1 MKLRNNSVVNK
12 NMASLRISTINK
24 KLLNQTLTLNGWVRT
39 RRGSKGISFIQ
50 LYDGS
55 NQDGIQAVADQ
66 ELENYAEISKLTTG
80 ASVSIRGRL
89 VESPAKGQA
98 FEIQAEE
105 VKIIG
110 TSSGEQY
117 PLQKKGHTLEFLRE
131 IAHLRPRTNTLG
143 AVFRIRNTLSWV
155 IHSFFQERNFLY
167 VQTPIIT
174 ANDAEGAGEMFHVTA
189 LELESLPRNAQGKVD
204 YEKDFF
210 GTDVSLT
217 VSGQLGAEVFALAF
231 TDVYTFGPTFR
242 AENSNTSRHLAE
254 FWMIEPEMAF
264 TDLQQMLVLTEEFLK
279 YVIGVCLE
287 RHEEELLFLQK
298 MYEPDLLET
307 LKHIHQTQF
316 ETLSYT
322 EAIDI
327 LQKSGESFEYP
338 VKWGVDLQ
346 SEHERFLTEKHLKK
360 PINLIDY
367 PTEIK
372 AFYMK
377 QNTDG
382 KTVAAMDVLFPRLG
396 EIVGGSQ
403 REDALEAL
411 SDRMKQHGL
420 QQEKYDWYLDL
431 RRFGSVPHSGF
442 GLGFER
448 LVQFVTG
455 MKNIRDV
462 IPFPRVP
469 GNAKF

>member
-1 MKLRNNSVVNK
+1 MTSR
-12 NMASLRISTINK
+12 LRISSINEN
-24 KLLNQTLTLNGWVRT
+24 LLNQNVTLNGWVRT

-55 NQDGIQAVADQ
+55 NQNGIQAVAD
-66 ELENYAEISKLTTG
+66 EVLENYEEISKLTTG
-80 ASVSIRGRL
+80 ASVSISGKV

-98 FEIQAEE
+98 FEIHAEE
-105 VKIIG
+105 VRVIG
-110 TSSGEQY
+110 VSSGDLY

-143 AVFRIRNTLSWV
+143 AVFRLRNTLSWA
-155 IHSFFQERNFLY
+155 IHSFFQERDFLY

-189 LELESLPRNAQGKVD
+189 LDLENLPKNSEGKVD
-204 YEKDFF
+204 YSKDFF

-217 VSGQLGAEVFALAF
+217 VSGQLGSEVFALAF

-264 TDLQQMLVLTEEFLK
+264 TDLQGMLVLTEEFLK

-287 RHEEELLFLQK
+287 RHEEELEFLQK
-298 MYEPDLLET
+298 MYEPQLLQT
-307 LKHIHQTQF
+307 LKHIHQSQF
-316 ETLSYT
+316 ETLTYT
-322 EAIDI
+322 EAVDI
-327 LQKSGESFEYP
+327 LQKSGESFEFP
-338 VKWGVDLQ
+338 VEWGVDLQ
-346 SEHERFLTEKHLKK
+346 SEHERFLTEKHVKK

-367 PTEIK
+367 PAEIK

-377 QNTDG
+377 QNADG
-382 KTVAAMDVLFPRLG
+382 KTVSAMDVLFPRLG

-403 REDALEAL
+403 REDSLETL
-411 SDRMKQHGL
+411 SRKMKEHGL
-420 QQEKYDWYLDL
+420 PGETYDWYLDL
-431 RRFGSVPHSGF
+431 RRFGSAPHSGF

-448 LVQFVTG
+448 LVQFVSG

-469 GNAKF
+469 GNANF

>member
-1 MKLRNNSVVNK
+1 
-12 NMASLRISTINK
+12 
-24 KLLNQTLTLNGWVRT
+24 
-39 RRGSKGISFIQ
+39 
-50 LYDGS
+50 
-55 NQDGIQAVADQ
+55 
-66 ELENYAEISKLTTG
+66 LENYEEISRLTTG
-80 ASVSIRGRL
+80 ASVTIHGKV
-89 VESPAKGQA
+89 VESPATGQS
-98 FEIQAEE
+98 FEIHAEE
-105 VKIIG
+105 VRIIG
-110 TSSGEQY
+110 ISSGDQY

-143 AVFRIRNTLSWV
+143 AVFRIRNTLSWA
-155 IHSFFQERNFLY
+155 IHSFFQDRDFMY

-174 ANDAEGAGEMFHVTA
+174 GNDAEGAGEMFRVTA
-189 LELESLPRNAQGKVD
+189 LNMENLPRNSHGKVD
-204 YEKDFF
+204 YNEDFF

-264 TDLQQMLVLTEEFLK
+264 TDLQGMLLLSEEFLK

-287 RHEEELLFLQK
+287 RHEEELEFLQK

-322 EAIDI
+322 EAVDI
-327 LQKSGESFEYP
+327 LLKSGEPFEYP

-346 SEHERFLTEKHLKK
+346 SEHERFLTEKHVKK
-360 PINLIDY
+360 PINMIDY
-367 PTEIK
+367 PAKIK

-377 QNTDG
+377 QNSDE

-403 REDALEAL
+403 REDSLEAL
-411 SDRMKQHGL
+411 SRRLKDHGL
-420 QQEKYDWYLDL
+420 PQQTYDWYLDL

-442 GLGFER
+442 GLGLER
-448 LVQFVTG
+448 LVQFVSG

-469 GNAKF
+469 GNANF

>member
-1 MKLRNNSVVNK
+1 MSR
-12 NMASLRISTINK
+12 LRISSIDEKQLNK
-24 KLLNQTLTLNGWVRT
+24 AVTLSGWVRT
-39 RRGSKGISFIQ
+39 RRVSKGISFIQ

-55 NQDGIQAVADQ
+55 NQNGIQAVAD
-66 ELENYAEISKLTTG
+66 EVLENYEEISRLTTG
-80 ASVSIRGRL
+80 ASVTIRGKV
-89 VESPAKGQA
+89 VESPATGQS
-98 FEIQAEE
+98 FEIHTEE
-105 VKIIG
+105 VQIIG
-110 TSSGEQY
+110 TSSGDQY

-143 AVFRIRNTLSWV
+143 AVFRIRNTLSWA
-155 IHSFFQERNFLY
+155 IHSFFQERDFMY

-174 ANDAEGAGEMFHVTA
+174 GNDAEGAGEMFRVTA
-189 LELESLPRNAQGKVD
+189 LNMENLPRNSHGKVD
-204 YEKDFF
+204 YNEDFF

-264 TDLQQMLVLTEEFLK
+264 TDLQGMLLLSEEFLK

-287 RHEEELLFLQK
+287 RHEEELEFLQK

-322 EAIDI
+322 EAVDI
-327 LQKSGESFEYP
+327 LLKSGESFEYP

-346 SEHERFLTEKHLKK
+346 SEHERFLTEKHVKK
-360 PINLIDY
+360 PINMIDY

-377 QNTDG
+377 QNSDE

-403 REDALEAL
+403 REDSLEAL
-411 SDRMKQHGL
+411 SSRLKEHGL
-420 QQEKYDWYLDL
+420 HQQTYDWYLDL

-442 GLGFER
+442 GLGLER
-448 LVQFVTG
+448 LVQFVSG

-469 GNAKF
+469 GNANF

>member
-1 MKLRNNSVVNK
+1 MFR
-12 NMASLRISTINK
+12 LRISSIDEK
-24 KLLNQTLTLNGWVRT
+24 QLNQTVTLSGWVRT
-39 RRGSKGISFIQ
+39 LRGSKGISFIQ

-55 NQDGIQAVADQ
+55 NQNGIQAVAD
-66 ELENYAEISKLTTG
+66 EVLENYEEISRLTTG
-80 ASVSIRGRL
+80 ASVTIRGKV
-89 VESPAKGQA
+89 VESPATGQS
-98 FEIQAEE
+98 FEIHAEE
-105 VKIIG
+105 VRIIG
-110 TSSGEQY
+110 TSSGDQY

-143 AVFRIRNTLSWV
+143 AVFRIRNTLSWA
-155 IHSFFQERNFLY
+155 IHSFFQERDFMY

-174 ANDAEGAGEMFHVTA
+174 GNDAEGAGEMFRVTA
-189 LELESLPRNAQGKVD
+189 LNMENLPRNSHGKVD
-204 YEKDFF
+204 YNEDFF

-264 TDLQQMLVLTEEFLK
+264 TDLQGMLLLSEEFLK

-287 RHEEELLFLQK
+287 RHEEELEFLQK

-322 EAIDI
+322 EAVDI
-327 LQKSGESFEYP
+327 LLKSGESFEYP

-346 SEHERFLTEKHLKK
+346 SEHERFLTEKHVKK
-360 PINLIDY
+360 PINMIDY
-367 PTEIK
+367 PTGIK

-377 QNTDG
+377 QNSDE

-403 REDALEAL
+403 REDSLEAL
-411 SDRMKQHGL
+411 SRRLNDHGL
-420 QQEKYDWYLDL
+420 QQQTYNWYLDL

-442 GLGFER
+442 GLGLER
-448 LVQFVTG
+448 LVQFVSG

-469 GNAKF
+469 GNANF

>member
-1 MKLRNNSVVNK
+1 M
-12 NMASLRISTINK
+12 
-24 KLLNQTLTLNGWVRT
+24 
-39 RRGSKGISFIQ
+39 
-50 LYDGS
+50 
-55 NQDGIQAVADQ
+55 
-66 ELENYAEISKLTTG
+66 
-80 ASVSIRGRL
+80 
-89 VESPAKGQA
+89 
-98 FEIQAEE
+98 
-105 VKIIG
+105 
-110 TSSGEQY
+110 
-117 PLQKKGHTLEFLRE
+117 
-131 IAHLRPRTNTLG
+131 
-143 AVFRIRNTLSWV
+143 
-155 IHSFFQERNFLY
+155 Y

-174 ANDAEGAGEMFHVTA
+174 GNDAEGAGEMFRVTA
-189 LELESLPRNAQGKVD
+189 LNMENLPRNSHGKVD
-204 YEKDFF
+204 YNEDFF

-264 TDLQQMLVLTEEFLK
+264 TDLQGMLLLSEEFLK

-287 RHEEELLFLQK
+287 RHEEELEFLQK

-322 EAIDI
+322 EAVDI
-327 LQKSGESFEYP
+327 LLKSGESFEYP

-346 SEHERFLTEKHLKK
+346 SEHERFLTEKHVKK
-360 PINLIDY
+360 PINMIDY

-377 QNTDG
+377 QNSDE

-403 REDALEAL
+403 REDSLEAL
-411 SDRMKQHGL
+411 SCRLKDHGL
-420 QQEKYDWYLDL
+420 QQQTYDWYLDL

-442 GLGFER
+442 GLGLER
-448 LVQFVTG
+448 LVQFVSG

-469 GNAKF
+469 GNANF

>member
-1 MKLRNNSVVNK
+1 MSR
-12 NMASLRISTINK
+12 LRISSIDE
-24 KLLNQTLTLNGWVRT
+24 KLLNKAVTLSGWVRT

-55 NQDGIQAVADQ
+55 NQNGIQAVAD
-66 ELENYAEISKLTTG
+66 EVLENYEEISRLTTG
-80 ASVSIRGRL
+80 ASVTICGKV
-89 VESPAKGQA
+89 VESPATGQS
-98 FEIQAEE
+98 FEIHAEE
-105 VKIIG
+105 VRIIG
-110 TSSGEQY
+110 TSSGDQY

-143 AVFRIRNTLSWV
+143 AVFRIRNTLSWA
-155 IHSFFQERNFLY
+155 IHSFFQERDFMY

-174 ANDAEGAGEMFHVTA
+174 GNDAEGAGEMFRVTA
-189 LELESLPRNAQGKVD
+189 LNMENLPRNSHGKVD
-204 YEKDFF
+204 YNEDFF

-264 TDLQQMLVLTEEFLK
+264 TDLQEMLLLSEEFLK

-287 RHEEELLFLQK
+287 RHEEELEFLQK

-322 EAIDI
+322 EAVDI
-327 LQKSGESFEYP
+327 LLKSGESFEYP

-346 SEHERFLTEKHLKK
+346 SEHERFLTEKHVKK
-360 PINLIDY
+360 PINMIDY

-377 QNTDG
+377 QNSDE

-403 REDALEAL
+403 REDSLEAL
-411 SDRMKQHGL
+411 SRRLKDHGL
-420 QQEKYDWYLDL
+420 QQQTYDWYLDL

-442 GLGFER
+442 GLGLER
-448 LVQFVTG
+448 LVQFVSG

-469 GNAKF
+469 GNANF

>member
-1 MKLRNNSVVNK
+1 MTSR
-12 NMASLRISTINK
+12 LRISSINE
-24 KLLNQTLTLNGWVRT
+24 KLLNQQVTLNGWVRT

-55 NQDGIQAVADQ
+55 NQYGIQAVAD
-66 ELENYAEISKLTTG
+66 EVLANYEEISKLTTG
-80 ASVSIRGRL
+80 TSVSIIGKV

-98 FEIQAEE
+98 FEIHAEE
-105 VKIIG
+105 VRVVG
-110 TSSGEQY
+110 ASSGDLY

-143 AVFRIRNTLSWV
+143 AVFRLRNTLSWA
-155 IHSFFQERNFLY
+155 IHSFFQERDFLY

-189 LELESLPRNAQGKVD
+189 LDLENLPRNSEGKVD
-204 YEKDFF
+204 YSKDFF

-231 TDVYTFGPTFR
+231 SDVYTFGPTFR

-264 TDLQQMLVLTEEFLK
+264 TDLQGMLVLTEEFLK

-287 RHEEELLFLQK
+287 RHEEELEFLQK
-298 MYEPDLLET
+298 MYEPQLLET
-307 LKHIHQTQF
+307 LHHIHQTQF
-316 ETLSYT
+316 ETLTYT
-322 EAIDI
+322 DAVDI
-327 LQKSGESFEYP
+327 LKKSGESFEYP

-346 SEHERFLTEKHLKK
+346 SEHERFLTEKHVKK

-367 PTEIK
+367 PADIK

-377 QNTDG
+377 QNADG
-382 KTVAAMDVLFPRLG
+382 NTVAAMDVLFPRLG
-396 EIVGGSQ
+396 EIIGGSQ
-403 REDALEAL
+403 REDSLETL
-411 SDRMKQHGL
+411 SRKIKEHKL
-420 QQEKYDWYLDL
+420 PSENYDWYLDL

-448 LVQFVTG
+448 LVQFVSG

-469 GNAKF
+469 GNANF

>member
-1 MKLRNNSVVNK
+1 MTSR
-12 NMASLRISTINK
+12 LRISSINE
-24 KLLNQTLTLNGWVRT
+24 KLLNQQVTLNGWVRT

-55 NQDGIQAVADQ
+55 NQNGIQAVAD
-66 ELENYAEISKLTTG
+66 EVLGNYEEISKLTTG
-80 ASVSIRGRL
+80 TSVSIIGKV

-98 FEIQAEE
+98 FEIHAEE
-105 VKIIG
+105 VRVIG
-110 TSSGEQY
+110 VSSGDLY

-131 IAHLRPRTNTLG
+131 IAHLRPRTNTFA
-143 AVFRIRNTLSWV
+143 AVFRIRNTLSWA
-155 IHSFFQERNFLY
+155 IHSFFQERDFLY

-189 LELESLPRNAQGKVD
+189 LDLENLPRNSEGKVD
-204 YEKDFF
+204 YSKDFF

-231 TDVYTFGPTFR
+231 SDVYTFGPTFR

-264 TDLQQMLVLTEEFLK
+264 TDLQGMLVLTEEFLK

-287 RHEEELLFLQK
+287 RHEEELEFLQK
-298 MYEPDLLET
+298 MYEPQLLET
-307 LKHIHQTQF
+307 LYHIHQTQF
-316 ETLSYT
+316 ETLTYT
-322 EAIDI
+322 DAIDI
-327 LQKSGESFEYP
+327 LQKSGETFEFP
-338 VKWGVDLQ
+338 VKWGTDLQ
-346 SEHERFLTEKHLKK
+346 SEHERFLTEKHVKK

-367 PTEIK
+367 PADIK

-377 QNTDG
+377 QNADG

-396 EIVGGSQ
+396 EIIGGSQ
-403 REDALEAL
+403 REDSLETL
-411 SDRMKQHGL
+411 SRKMKEHKL
-420 QQEKYDWYLDL
+420 PSETYDWYLDL

-448 LVQFVTG
+448 LVQFVSG

-469 GNAKF
+469 GNANF